1 MGEGFSSLNERDYL
15 FKYNSSSPPSGSLT
29 IPFDNYSTSYNST
42 GLNERHIS
50 FNTHNGDWL
59 ALELNT
65 VSGDEDIFNG
75 TFICDL
81 VNLGIQGSDNVCDTG
96 VFLYLVVRAPTRG
109 LLIVLT

>member
-1 MGEGFSSLNERDYL
+1 MKGIYL
-15 FKYNSSSPPSGSLT
+15 L
-29 IPFDNYSTSYNST
+29 I
-42 GLNERHIS
+42 HIS
-50 FNTHNGDWL
+50 GDWL

-96 VFLYLVVRAPTRG
+96 VFCT
-109 LLIVLT
+109 